1 MNRPL
6 DILDNI
12 RIASPCTVPWD
23 SMTGDD
29 RVRFCGQCNLHVYNL
44 SEMRREE
51 AVALV
56 TRAAGTPC
64 LRLYRRRD
72 GTVLTDDCPVGLRW
86 IRKRMRRVAAAV
98 AGFLGV
104 VIGTSG
110 GCMGFVVTPG
120 MEMGDLPRSTTRPSD
135 GPTSTDKSNPKS
147 YQPEPLDRLDARPQ
161 PVDRR
166 NDRAQ

>member
-1 MNRPL
+1 MTRPL

-12 RIASPCTVPWD
+12 RIASPCTVTWD

-86 IRKRMRRVAAAV
+86 IRKRARRVAAAV

-104 VIGTSG
+104 AIGTGSG
-110 GCMGFVVTPG
+110 CIIAAGKPIYGRVDIPKV
-120 MEMGDLPRSTTRPSD
+120 STSQ
-135 GPTSTDKSNPKS
+135 PTKQQDAKKQN
-147 YQPEPLDRLDARPQ
+147 YQPEPLDRLDTRPQ

-166 NDRAQ
+166 VDRGQ